1 MPAISDVEGLKVT
14 GASGKRLGVVRRVL
28 FHPSEP
34 VAVGLMVDRPAA
46 VGMVDLKPRY
56 IPISAEVLAS
66 IASEGHVVWS
76 GEKLP
81 GVAAS
86 EKEIGLSWD
95 ETVIWRNMPVRV
107 RDGETLGVVG
117 DVVISRKTARVLK
130 VILSEGT
137 IADVA
142 VGRTTAPGELVVGFD
157 GQAVVLDPA
166 YLDIPPSGGVAAVS
180 GKGAAYAKIGAE
192 KVADGILAAG
202 VVGLEAVE
210 ESFRSGLG
218 RKAMRAMRGARK
230 RADEAIKA
238 KDET

>member
-34 VAVGLMVDRPAA
+34 VTFSPSTSLIAGGLMVDRPAA

-142 VGRTTAPGELVVGFD
+142 VGRTTAPASTGRPSCWTRRTSTSRPRAGWPPFPEREPRMRRSVPRRSLTASWPRELSD
-157 GQAVVLDPA
+157 SR
-166 YLDIPPSGGVAAVS
+166 PSRNRS
-180 GKGAAYAKIGAE
+180 
-192 KVADGILAAG
+192 AAG
-202 VVGLEAVE
+202 SA
-210 ESFRSGLG
+210 
-218 RKAMRAMRGARK
+218 AR
-230 RADEAIKA
+230 R
-238 KDET
+238 